1 MTASLAETTGGT
13 GDLGVVDTK
22 GRAGGCPTHTGE
34 LLTDAAGV
42 PRPEPFVGQS
52 DPAGPETRTP
62 GAELTAR
69 FERDAIPL
77 RAPLYRRAVR
87 MTHNR
92 ADAEDL
98 LQDTMMSA
106 YAGFQSFRQ
115 GTNLNAW
122 LHRILANTYIN
133 SYRKKQRQPVVYPT
147 EEITDQLL
155 AANAEHS
162 STGLRSAED
171 EALETLPDTEI
182 KAAMQA
188 LPEKLRMV
196 VYYADVEDLKYSQ
209 IAEIMHIPKGTVM
222 SRLHRG
228 RRKLRSL
235 LGDVAEH
242 TGATTTRR
250 ARCISPCALDA
261 PGKLQGKPG
270 PVSRPVDSRLSLE
283 TDEAQRGETMGV
295 PRWAAPARRY
305 GRPSVGSRGHD
316 DWPSNWTGDRNEEAQ
331 LGKQWSGSVG
341 NRPWLHGADPR
352 LGPGRGYG

>member
-22 GRAGGCPTHTGE
+22 GRAGGYPTYTAAE
-34 LLTDAAGV
+34 FLTDGTI
-42 PRPEPFVGQS
+42 Q
-52 DPAGPETRTP
+52 
-62 GAELTAR
+62 
-69 FERDAIPL
+69 RDAIPL
-77 RAPLYRRAVR
+77 RAPLYRRALR
-87 MTHNR
+87 MTNDR

-115 GTNLNAW
+115 GSNLNAW
-122 LHRILANTYIN
+122 LHRILTNTYIN
-133 SYRKKQRQPVVYPT
+133 SYRKKQRQPVVYPS

-171 EALETLPDTEI
+171 EALEALPDTEI

-188 LPEKLRMV
+188 LPEQFRMV

-242 TGATTTRR
+242 TTVG
-250 ARCISPCALDA
+250 
-261 PGKLQGKPG
+261 
-270 PVSRPVDSRLSLE
+270 
-283 TDEAQRGETMGV
+283 GV
-295 PRWAAPARRY
+295 PAKAI
-305 GRPSVGSRGHD
+305 SR
-316 DWPSNWTGDRNEEAQ
+316 
-331 LGKQWSGSVG
+331 SGSEGYV
-341 NRPWLHGADPR
+341 NRTDYPPIPAS
-352 LGPGRGYG
+352 